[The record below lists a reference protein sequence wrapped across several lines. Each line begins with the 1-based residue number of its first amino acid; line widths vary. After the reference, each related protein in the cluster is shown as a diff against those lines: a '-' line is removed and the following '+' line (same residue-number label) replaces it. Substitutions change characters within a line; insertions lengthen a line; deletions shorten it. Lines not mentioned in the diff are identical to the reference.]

1 LFVGALPINP
11 GPSARQR
18 TIQGRQ
24 VTDRLAPAGATPA
37 GRITV
42 HDYSRRIAAALAAVR
57 TAERARGAARG
68 RAIATTR
75 ALLAFV
81 MIVVQ
86 AGPGDPPVTVRATA
100 RDIRADLAVGRLPA
114 AAARLSALESALA
127 APAAQ
132 PAAPDA
138 RQLNRLDDILR
149 NPPFTQ
155 LDTLWSII
163 GRWLAQT
170 PLGAVWRSFVGFL
183 QGLVNGSGA
192 PIGNALPYV
201 AALIVAAIAV
211 YVVLRLRHP
220 FVPHVLDAE
229 GDDALLGGGT
239 VRVDAAGARARAASL
254 AAAGEYR
261 EAARYVFLGTL
272 LSLDEAGRLR
282 IDEATGNRDV
292 LRQARAMP
300 RLAEALAPVVRLF
313 DLFWFGHA
321 PVTRDEYEQY
331 RQLND
336 RVLEVAR

>member
-1 LFVGALPINP
+1 V
-11 GPSARQR
+11 
-18 TIQGRQ
+18 
-24 VTDRLAPAGATPA
+24 APAGAPPA

-42 HDYSRRIAAALAAVR
+42 HDYGRRIAAALTAVR
-57 TAERARGAARG
+57 TAARARGAARG
-68 RAIATTR
+68 RAIATAQ
-75 ALLAFV
+75 ALLTPV
-81 MIVVQ
+81 VIVVQ

-155 LDTLWSII
+155 PDTLWSII

-239 VRVDAAGARARAASL
+239 VRVDAAGARARAGSL

>member
-1 LFVGALPINP
+1 V
-11 GPSARQR
+11 
-18 TIQGRQ
+18 
-24 VTDRLAPAGATPA
+24 
-37 GRITV
+37 
-42 HDYSRRIAAALAAVR
+42 
-57 TAERARGAARG
+57 
-68 RAIATTR
+68 
-75 ALLAFV
+75 
-81 MIVVQ
+81 IVVQ
-86 AGPGDPPVTVRATA
+86 AAPTATPVTVSADA
-100 RDIRADLAVGRLPA
+100 RDARADLTAGRLPA

-127 APAAQ
+127 APSAQ

-155 LDTLWSII
+155 PDTLWSII

-170 PLGAVWRSFVGFL
+170 PLGAVWQSFVRFL
-183 QGLVNGSGA
+183 QGLANGSGT
-192 PIGNALPYV
+192 PIGNVLPYV
-201 AALIVAAIAV
+201 AGLVVAAIAV
-211 YVVLRLRHP
+211 YVVLQLRHP
-220 FVPHVLDAE
+220 FVPHVRDIA
-229 GDDALLGGGT
+229 GDDALLGGGA
-239 VRVDAAGARARAASL
+239 VRVDAAGARVRAAAL

-336 RVLEVAR
+336 RVLEVAK

>member
-1 LFVGALPINP
+1 ML
-11 GPSARQR
+11 
-18 TIQGRQ
+18 
-24 VTDRLAPAGATPA
+24 
-37 GRITV
+37 
-42 HDYSRRIAAALAAVR
+42 HDYSRRIASALAAVR
-57 TAERARGAARG
+57 TAEHARGAARG
-68 RAIATTR
+68 RAIAT
-75 ALLAFV
+75 AQGLLAPAV
-81 MIVVQ
+81 IVIQ
-86 AGPGDPPVTVRATA
+86 AGVSAPPVTVEADV
-100 RDIRADLAVGRLPA
+100 RDVRADLAAGRLA
-114 AAARLSALESALA
+114 SAAARLSALEAALA
-127 APAAQ
+127 APSAQ
-132 PAAPDA
+132 PVAPDA
-138 RQLNRLDDILR
+138 RQLKRLDDILR

-155 LDTLWSII
+155 PDTLGSII

-170 PLGAVWRSFVGFL
+170 PLGTVWRAIVRFL
-183 QGLVNGSGA
+183 QGLANGSST
-192 PIGNALPYV
+192 PVGNALPYI
-201 AALIVAAIAV
+201 AGLIVAAIVV

-220 FVPHVLDAE
+220 FVPHVRDAE
-229 GDDALLGGGT
+229 GDDALLGGGA

-336 RVLEVAR
+336 RVLEAAR